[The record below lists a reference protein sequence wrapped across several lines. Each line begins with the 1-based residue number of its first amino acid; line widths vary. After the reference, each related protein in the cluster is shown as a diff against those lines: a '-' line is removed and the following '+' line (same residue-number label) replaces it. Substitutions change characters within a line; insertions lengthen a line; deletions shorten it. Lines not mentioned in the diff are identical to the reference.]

1 MVVLNALVIMAVKK
15 NSQRLQNN
23 ANILLACL
31 TATDTLTGFSRSIAI
46 FYRMEN
52 GFLMVS
58 KVKQD

>member
-15 NSQRLQNN
+15 KRQRLQNN
-23 ANILLACL
+23 TNILLACL
-31 TATDTLTGFSRSIAI
+31 TATDTLTGFSRSTAI